1 MVAQDR
7 LGYIFC
13 FVFCIMVSKTKKLK
27 KKIKFTNG
35 KILKDKKAFEE
46 YTQYYVLNNLLSSKF
61 YIISNVT
68 FLLWERQHIEHNKN
82 PEVYVHNFCGP
93 IALLK
98 KFG

>member
-7 LGYIFC
+7 LGYIFLFC
-13 FVFCIMVSKTKKLK
+13 FLHYGKQDKEIK

-46 YTQYYVLNNLLSSKF
+46 YTQYYVLNNLLNSKF

-82 PEVYVHNFCGP
+82 PEVYVHHFRGP